1 MELLV
6 KEKLSVRQACKLVKM
21 PRSVFRYTKVPK
33 DDKVLMDAL
42 EALVKKHPSIGFWKC
57 YYRLRRKGYGCNH
70 KRLYRVYKL
79 SKLNIRR
86 KIKRRLPERVKQPLF
101 VPEAINQGMDLSKQ
115 SMSSKSGLMPT
126 KGDRDAVM
134 AQGNEYK
141 RLAQVGLPGNAV
153 IVSSADSGERAAG
166 NTVANLELQV
176 TPEGGAAYP
185 VSLSYIIAGTDLGPY
200 APGSSYS
207 VKIDP
212 ENREN
217 VTFG

>member
-1 MELLV
+1 MGLF
-6 KEKLSVRQACKLVKM
+6 KQMKQAM
-21 PRSVFRYTKVPK
+21 S
-33 DDKVLMDAL
+33 
-42 EALVKKHPSIGFWKC
+42 
-57 YYRLRRKGYGCNH
+57 
-70 KRLYRVYKL
+70 
-79 SKLNIRR
+79 
-86 KIKRRLPERVKQPLF
+86 
-101 VPEAINQGMDLSKQ
+101 PEAIKQGMDLSKQ

-166 NTVANLELQV
+166 NTVATLELQV

-185 VSLSYIIAGTDLGPY
+185 VSLQYIIAGTDLGPY

>member
-1 MELLV
+1 MGLF
-6 KEKLSVRQACKLVKM
+6 KQMKQAM
-21 PRSVFRYTKVPK
+21 S
-33 DDKVLMDAL
+33 
-42 EALVKKHPSIGFWKC
+42 
-57 YYRLRRKGYGCNH
+57 
-70 KRLYRVYKL
+70 
-79 SKLNIRR
+79 
-86 KIKRRLPERVKQPLF
+86 
-101 VPEAINQGMDLSKQ
+101 PEAIKQGMDLSKQ

-176 TPEGGAAYP
+176 TPEGAAAYP
-185 VSLSYIIAGTDLGPY
+185 VSLQYIIAGTDLGPY

>member
-1 MELLV
+1 MGLF
-6 KEKLSVRQACKLVKM
+6 KQMKQAM
-21 PRSVFRYTKVPK
+21 S
-33 DDKVLMDAL
+33 
-42 EALVKKHPSIGFWKC
+42 
-57 YYRLRRKGYGCNH
+57 
-70 KRLYRVYKL
+70 
-79 SKLNIRR
+79 
-86 KIKRRLPERVKQPLF
+86 
-101 VPEAINQGMDLSKQ
+101 PEAIKQGMDLSKQ
-115 SMSSKSGLMPT
+115 SMSSPSGLAPS

-153 IVSSADSGERAAG
+153 IVSASDSGERAAG

-176 TPEGGAAYP
+176 TPAEGETYP
-185 VSLSYIIAGTDLGPY
+185 VSLRYIIAGTDMSPY

>member
-1 MELLV
+1 MGLF
-6 KEKLSVRQACKLVKM
+6 KQMKQAM
-21 PRSVFRYTKVPK
+21 S
-33 DDKVLMDAL
+33 
-42 EALVKKHPSIGFWKC
+42 
-57 YYRLRRKGYGCNH
+57 
-70 KRLYRVYKL
+70 
-79 SKLNIRR
+79 
-86 KIKRRLPERVKQPLF
+86 
-101 VPEAINQGMDLSKQ
+101 PEAIKQGMDLSKQ
-115 SMSSKSGLMPT
+115 SMSSPSGLAPS

-153 IVSSADSGERAAG
+153 IVSASDSGERAAG

-176 TPEGGAAYP
+176 TPTDGETYP
-185 VSLSYIIAGTDLGPY
+185 VSLRYIIAGTDMGPY